1 MTGMT
6 AKAFGATLIAVTS
19 AVAGAQAT
27 STEPRAQRVAELEEV
42 VVTAQKAGD
51 QELHTVPL
59 AIQVFSAEQL
69 QDKNITSIGDLVTNI
84 PGAFEGFRQSGAS
97 RFYNLRGAVTSN
109 GDSPIG
115 YYLDDVPFIVT
126 NFGIAPPVRF
136 MDMERVEVLRGPQ
149 GTLYGQGASGGVFI
163 FHTRDPN
170 LAEMEYSA
178 EAETSSTR
186 GAGDMNWGL
195 AGALSLPLIEGKL
208 ALRISGGRSENPGWA
223 DAYYGPFDGTPDDE
237 DVNGS
242 TNDDLRVVALF
253 KPTDNVVLRAQ
264 YWRFRPQQ
272 DFTGFTA
279 SVDPPYFQ
287 NTAGQS
293 SFGNGDFKLWSF
305 SAVIDFERFSI
316 TSATSNLEGA
326 FGINI
331 PISPAGFFSS
341 QFFPE
346 MFAQELRAN
355 STGEGPWH
363 WVVGASYQNGEGP
376 QSNQLEIPPFVSIN
390 ADNNAITENWAVF
403 GELSYDLFDGKL
415 VPLVGL
421 RTYSDDRSFQD
432 AASTVPTE
440 EEVNTWRVNLT
451 YLPNDNWTMFVSAAT
466 GFRPGIVQSQV
477 QVQSLTL
484 NGIPA
489 GVTLEPESSRNYE
502 FGLRW
507 RSPELGLNL
516 GLNLYQLEY
525 ENLQTSAVGAIGGVN
540 GFTNFGDATTKGIDL
555 EFSWQT
561 PIEGLSFSGVGNF
574 NDSEYDTVNPIIA
587 AAQPLLRPGARLIN
601 TLESN
606 YRFDVNYTTA
616 IGRDW
621 EAYGNLGYSH
631 SGDRLN
637 GNGLIV
643 QPYGLVNSTIG
654 VRKDRWDIA
663 FVGSNLGDERGPTFL
678 GTAGPNSGQ
687 GPLPRTLGLRVRV
700 TH

>member
-1 MTGMT
+1 
-6 AKAFGATLIAVTS
+6 
-19 AVAGAQAT
+19 
-27 STEPRAQRVAELEEV
+27 
-42 VVTAQKAGD
+42 
-51 QELHTVPL
+51 
-59 AIQVFSAEQL
+59 
-69 QDKNITSIGDLVTNI
+69 
-84 PGAFEGFRQSGAS
+84 
-97 RFYNLRGAVTSN
+97 
-109 GDSPIG
+109 
-115 YYLDDVPFIVT
+115 
-126 NFGIAPPVRF
+126 
-136 MDMERVEVLRGPQ
+136 
-149 GTLYGQGASGGVFI
+149 
-163 FHTRDPN
+163 
-170 LAEMEYSA
+170 
-178 EAETSSTR
+178 
-186 GAGDMNWGL
+186 
-195 AGALSLPLIEGKL
+195 
-208 ALRISGGRSENPGWA
+208 
-223 DAYYGPFDGTPDDE
+223 
-237 DVNGS
+237 
-242 TNDDLRVVALF
+242 
-253 KPTDNVVLRAQ
+253 
-264 YWRFRPQQ
+264 
-272 DFTGFTA
+272 
-279 SVDPPYFQ
+279 
-287 NTAGQS
+287 
-293 SFGNGDFKLWSF
+293 
-305 SAVIDFERFSI
+305 
-316 TSATSNLEGA
+316 
-326 FGINI
+326 
-331 PISPAGFFSS
+331 
-341 QFFPE
+341 
-346 MFAQELRAN
+346 
-355 STGEGPWH
+355 
-363 WVVGASYQNGEGP
+363 
-376 QSNQLEIPPFVSIN
+376 
-390 ADNNAITENWAVF
+390 
-403 GELSYDLFDGKL
+403 
-415 VPLVGL
+415 
-421 RTYSDDRSFQD
+421 
-432 AASTVPTE
+432 
-440 EEVNTWRVNLT
+440 
-451 YLPNDNWTMFVSAAT
+451 MFVSAAT

-525 ENLQTSAVGAIGGVN
+525 ENLQTSAVGAISGVN

-643 QPYGLVNSTIG
+643 QPYGLVNSTLG